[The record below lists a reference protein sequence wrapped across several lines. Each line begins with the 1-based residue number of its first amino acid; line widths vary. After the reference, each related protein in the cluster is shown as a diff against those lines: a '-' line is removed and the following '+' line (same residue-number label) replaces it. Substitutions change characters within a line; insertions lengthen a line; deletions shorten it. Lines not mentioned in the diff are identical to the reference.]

1 MTIDHHAG
9 RAWMVYSTSSA
20 SFPVC
25 AITYNHRSE
34 AMYRAIQRDPENVYV
49 KRSLASGLENVRML
63 SSETPAEVRRLLCNM
78 HSTYQDGTGETWS
91 LARHG
96 SHCWT
101 KLKNLWKSG
110 TRRTMD
116 HTQFAVRSLP
126 GTICVQNKTGHWL
139 GRVFEL
145 LPYHIHL
152 EQYACQ
158 VQHQESSSR
167 VVQSSS
173 ELYRFP
179 NFEQERWVWGL
190 LGNFTCIGRV
200 RYYLRCGIL

>member
-1 MTIDHHAG
+1 MQAAHGWYIPLLRLLFLFVLSPTTIAAKQCTG
-9 RAWMVYSTSSA
+9 PSSA
-20 SFPVC
+20 ILRMCTSNDHWQVAWRMSGCSVLKHRQRFAVSC
-25 AITYNHRSE
+25 ATCTALIMT
-34 AMYRAIQRDPENVYV
+34 A
-49 KRSLASGLENVRML
+49 
-63 SSETPAEVRRLLCNM
+63 
-78 HSTYQDGTGETWS
+78 